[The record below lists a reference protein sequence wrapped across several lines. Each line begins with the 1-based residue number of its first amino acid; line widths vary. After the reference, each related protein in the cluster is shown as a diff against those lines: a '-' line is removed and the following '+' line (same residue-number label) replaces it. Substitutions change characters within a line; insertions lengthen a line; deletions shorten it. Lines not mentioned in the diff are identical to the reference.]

1 MVPPLGLRIP
11 PPYCRLERNEK
22 AVLGQVGLEGTEWAT
37 YVFWYSIEEL
47 KNQYAVLRG
56 CLPEEG

>member
-1 MVPPLGLRIP
+1 M
-11 PPYCRLERNEK
+11 
-22 AVLGQVGLEGTEWAT
+22 LGQVGLEGTEWAT
-37 YVFWYSIEEL
+37 YAFWYSIEEL